1 MGWSWITFLI
11 GFPIMTFISMFSRG
25 AMNAA
30 NVEKYG
36 AEGDWRADKFGAMTG
51 SAIAGGIFAS
61 ILAVIIGSLF

>member
-11 GFPIMTFISMFSRG
+11 GFPLMTIISMFSRG

-30 NVEKYG
+30 NVAKYG
-36 AEGDWRADKFGAMTG
+36 TEGDWKADKLGAIIG
-51 SAIAGGIFAS
+51 SAIAGGIYAS